1 MAVPLLREAGAMAD
15 HLRRWLS
22 DEGGQDLIEYML
34 LASFVAIAG
43 FLGMQVIGSAMNTA
57 YRSWDSTTQEVWE
70 VPDPVDPTP

>member
-34 LASFVAIAG
+34 LASFVAITG
-43 FLGMQVIGSAMNTA
+43 YLGMQFIGTAMNSS
-57 YRSWDSTTQEVWE
+57 YRSWNTATQGAWE
-70 VPDPVDPTP
+70 VPDPVPTP